1 MTVDTYRI
9 TTQPVILLLEFIHG
23 RVKVV
28 EELVL
33 ELRVVDEVPLA
44 TGVVVAVVVS
54 DAREVKPLRMTKLI
68 ACIEHKMLDLSKI
81 RQIILKLN
89 LLHILCEIYFN
100 FPCNQWPLLQLFFYE
115 IRL

>member
-1 MTVDTYRI
+1 M
-9 TTQPVILLLEFIHG
+9 ILLLEFVHG

-68 ACIEHKMLDLSKI
+68 SCIEHRMLDLTISV
-81 RQIILKLN
+81 RQAAVAAQRAVTFQ
-89 LLHILCEIYFN
+89 HDR
-100 FPCNQWPLLQLFFYE
+100 PLE
-115 IRL
+115 RHS